1 MITSQY
7 FLLSRQLRIVF
18 IYDHQIGGEMFSPIG
33 ILWYKYEAL
42 PKYGKIPQYCFEF
55 SDNLRQ

>member
-18 IYDHQIGGEMFSPIG
+18 IYDCQIGVETFSPID
-33 ILWYKYEAL
+33 IHWYKYEAL
-42 PKYGKIPQYCFEF
+42 PKYGIIPQYFFEF
-55 SDNLRQ
+55 SENLKE